1 VLPFAVLA
9 EPARRRILDL
19 LRERPRLVGELS
31 AELGLSQPGTSK
43 HLRVLREAGLVEA
56 QVDAQRRRY
65 ALRPEP
71 LAELDAWLAPY
82 RRLWDRRLDALEREL
97 DRMPDPDAGP
107 DAPDPGSDSRPGP
120 VPDPVPDE
128 ETR

>member
-1 VLPFAVLA
+1 MLPFAVLA

-31 AELGLSQPGTSK
+31 VELGLSQPGTSK
-43 HLRVLREAGLVEA
+43 HLRVLREAGLVEVQA
-56 QVDAQRRRY
+56 DAQRRRY
-65 ALRPEP
+65 VLRAEP

-82 RRLWDRRLDALEREL
+82 RRFWDRRLDALEREL
-97 DRMPDPDAGP
+97 DRMPDPE
-107 DAPDPGSDSRPGP
+107 PGP
-120 VPDPVPDE
+120 RSERASGSLPDPVPDE